1 MNQILELR
9 EKRAKAWEAAK
20 AFLDS
25 KRNQDG
31 FVSAEDEM
39 CIRDREYIQSRFM
52 LQTSHYDKEKA
63 DRAVMFIQNLCHTKG
78 KWAGKKFLLLSWQEQ
93 IVRDIFGIVKDCL
106 LYTSRCV

>member
-31 FVSAEDEM
+31 FVSAEDA
-39 CIRDREYIQSRFM
+39 
-52 LQTSHYDKEKA
+52 QTYEKIEEDVVA
-63 DRAVMFIQNLCHTKG
+63 LMRTVR
-78 KWAGKKFLLLSWQEQ
+78 LSGTVFAST
-93 IVRDIFGIVKDCL
+93 II
-106 LYTSRCV
+106 TM

>member
-31 FVSAEDEM
+31 FVSAEDA
-39 CIRDREYIQSRFM
+39 
-52 LQTSHYDKEKA
+52 QTYEKMEEDVVA
-63 DRAVMFIQNLCHTKG
+63 L
-78 KWAGKKFLLLSWQEQ
+78 
-93 IVRDIFGIVKDCL
+93 
-106 LYTSRCV
+106 